1 MTHDPYEVLGVPH
14 GASEEEVTKA
24 YRKLAKKYH
33 PDLNP
38 GDEAAA
44 QKMSEINAAYNQIKS
59 GNAGNTSYGSSSSYG
74 GSSYGGSSYGGSSY
88 GGNSYGNGSYGNGSY
103 GSDSNPYGD
112 DPFGAFWEAF
122 GGFGNWQQ
130 QQQNHSGQ
138 PSPLDTVRHYIR
150 NHCYAEA
157 LHVLSTISVKNAEW
171 YFLSAIANYNTGNQ
185 VTALSHIKTAVQ
197 MEPNNM
203 QYRQLLNQMQ
213 SGGRVFTEQSQ
224 TFGHTFSATHSCC
237 WYYIVINLFC
247 ALCGGG
253 SCCGFRSYGTYPT
266 TPNSSFNYELPN
278 NSSHSGSV
286 GDSAMGNPAQIDPEE
301 YL

>member
-1 MTHDPYEVLGVPH
+1 MTQDPYEVLGVPR

-38 GDEAAA
+38 GDEATA
-44 QKMSEINAAYNQIKS
+44 QKMSEINAAYNQIKN
-59 GNAGNTSYGSSSSYG
+59 GTAGNSSYGSSSSYG

-88 GGNSYGNGSYGNGSY
+88 GGSSYGGGSYGNGS
-103 GSDSNPYGD
+103 GSYGD
-112 DPFGAFWEAF
+112 DPFASFWEAF
-122 GGFGNWQQ
+122 GGFGGYQQ
-130 QQQNHSGQ
+130 QSNNSGQ
-138 PSPLDTVRHYIR
+138 PSPYDTVRHYIR
-150 NHCYAEA
+150 NHCYEEA
-157 LHVLSTISVKNAEW
+157 LHVLSTISSKNAEW

-197 MEPNNM
+197 MEPNNA

-213 SGGRVFTEQSQ
+213 SGGRVFTEQSE
-224 TFGHTFSATHSCC
+224 TFGRTFHSTHSCC

-247 ALCGGG
+247 MLCGGG
-253 SCCGFRSYGTYPT
+253 GCCGFRNYGYYT
-266 TPNSSFNYELPN
+266 TPNNSYYYNVPDNS
-278 NSSHSGSV
+278 SSHSSV
-286 GDSAMGNPAQIDPEE
+286 GESAMGNPAQIDPEE

>member
-1 MTHDPYEVLGVPH
+1 MTQDPYEVLGVPR

-44 QKMSEINAAYNQIKS
+44 QKMSEINAAYNQIKN
-59 GNAGNTSYGSSSSYG
+59 GTAGSSSYG

-88 GGNSYGNGSYGNGSY
+88 GGGSYGNGS
-103 GSDSNPYGD
+103 GSYGD
-112 DPFGAFWEAF
+112 DPFASFWEAF
-122 GGFGNWQQ
+122 GGFGGYQQ
-130 QQQNHSGQ
+130 QSNNSGQ
-138 PSPLDTVRHYIR
+138 PSPYDTVRHYIR
-150 NHCYAEA
+150 NHCYEEA
-157 LHVLSTISVKNAEW
+157 LHVLSTISNKSAEW

-197 MEPNNM
+197 MEPNNA

-213 SGGRVFTEQSQ
+213 SGGRVFTEQSE
-224 TFGHTFSATHSCC
+224 TFGRTFHSTHSCC

-247 ALCGGG
+247 MLCGGG
-253 SCCGFRSYGTYPT
+253 GCCGFRNYGYYNT
-266 TPNSSFNYELPN
+266 TPNNSYYYNVPDNS
-278 NSSHSGSV
+278 SSHSGV
-286 GDSAMGNPAQIDPEE
+286 GESAMGNPAQINPEE

>member
-1 MTHDPYEVLGVPH
+1 MTQDPYEVLGVPH

-44 QKMSEINAAYNQIKS
+44 QKMSEINAAYNQIKN
-59 GNAGNTSYGSSSSYG
+59 GTAGSSSYGSSSSYG

-88 GGNSYGNGSYGNGSY
+88 GGSSYGGGS
-103 GSDSNPYGD
+103 YGD
-112 DPFGAFWEAF
+112 DPFASFWEAF
-122 GGFGNWQQ
+122 GGFGGYQQ
-130 QQQNHSGQ
+130 QSNNSGQ
-138 PSPLDTVRHYIR
+138 PSPYDTVRHYIR
-150 NHCYAEA
+150 NHCYEEA
-157 LHVLSTISVKNAEW
+157 LHVLSTISSKNAEW

-197 MEPNNM
+197 MEPNNA
-203 QYRQLLNQMQ
+203 QYRQLLNQIQ
-213 SGGRVFTEQSQ
+213 SGGRVFTEQSE
-224 TFGHTFSATHSCC
+224 TFGRTFHSTHSCS

-247 ALCGGG
+247 MLCGGG
-253 SCCGFRSYGTYPT
+253 GCCGFRNYGYYNT
-266 TPNSSFNYELPN
+266 TPNNSYYYNVPDNS
-278 NSSHSGSV
+278 SSHSGV
-286 GDSAMGNPAQIDPEE
+286 GESAMGNPAQIDPEE

>member
-1 MTHDPYEVLGVPH
+1 MTQDPYEVLGVPR

-44 QKMSEINAAYNQIKS
+44 QKMSEINAAYNQIKN
-59 GNAGNTSYGSSSSYG
+59 GTAGSSSYGSSSSYG
-74 GSSYGGSSYGGSSY
+74 GSSYGGSSYG
-88 GGNSYGNGSYGNGSY
+88 NGSGS
-103 GSDSNPYGD
+103 YGD
-112 DPFGAFWEAF
+112 DPFASFWEAF
-122 GGFGNWQQ
+122 GGFGGYQQ
-130 QQQNHSGQ
+130 QSNNSGQ
-138 PSPLDTVRHYIR
+138 PSPYDTVRHYIR
-150 NHCYAEA
+150 NHCYEEA
-157 LHVLSTISVKNAEW
+157 LHVLSTISNKSAEW

-197 MEPNNM
+197 MEPNNA

-213 SGGRVFTEQSQ
+213 SGGRVFTEQSE
-224 TFGHTFSATHSCC
+224 TFGRTFHSTHSCC

-247 ALCGGG
+247 MLCGGG
-253 SCCGFRSYGTYPT
+253 GCCGFRNYGYYT
-266 TPNSSFNYELPN
+266 TPNNSYYYNVPDNS
-278 NSSHSGSV
+278 SSHSSV
-286 GDSAMGNPAQIDPEE
+286 GESAMGNPAQIDPEE

>member
-1 MTHDPYEVLGVPH
+1 MTQDPYEVLGVPR

-44 QKMSEINAAYNQIKS
+44 QKMSEINAAYNQIKN
-59 GNAGNTSYGSSSSYG
+59 GTAGSSSYGSSSPSG
-74 GSSYGGSSYGGSSY
+74 GSSYGGSSYGG
-88 GGNSYGNGSYGNGSY
+88 GSYGNGS
-103 GSDSNPYGD
+103 GSYGD
-112 DPFGAFWEAF
+112 DPFASFWEAF
-122 GGFGNWQQ
+122 GGFGGYQQ
-130 QQQNHSGQ
+130 QSNNSGQ
-138 PSPLDTVRHYIR
+138 PSPYDTVRHYIR
-150 NHCYAEA
+150 NHCYEEA
-157 LHVLSTISVKNAEW
+157 LHVLSTISNKSAEW

-197 MEPNNM
+197 MEPNNA

-224 TFGHTFSATHSCC
+224 TFGRTFHSTHSCC
-237 WYYIVINLFC
+237 WYYIVVNLFC
-247 ALCGGG
+247 MLCGGG
-253 SCCGFRSYGTYPT
+253 GCCGFRNYGYYNT
-266 TPNSSFNYELPN
+266 TPNNSYYYNVPDNS
-278 NSSHSGSV
+278 SSHSGV
-286 GDSAMGNPAQIDPEE
+286 GESAMGNPAQIDPEE

>member
-1 MTHDPYEVLGVPH
+1 MTQDPYEVLGVPH

-44 QKMSEINAAYNQIKS
+44 QKMSEINAAYNQIKN
-59 GNAGNTSYGSSSSYG
+59 GTAGSSSYGSSSSYG

-88 GGNSYGNGSYGNGSY
+88 GGSSYGGGS
-103 GSDSNPYGD
+103 YGD
-112 DPFGAFWEAF
+112 DPFASFWEAF
-122 GGFGNWQQ
+122 GGFGGYQQ
-130 QQQNHSGQ
+130 QSNNSGQ
-138 PSPLDTVRHYIR
+138 PSPYDTVRHYIR
-150 NHCYAEA
+150 NHCYEEA
-157 LHVLSTISVKNAEW
+157 LHVLSTISSKNAEW

-197 MEPNNM
+197 MEPNNA
-203 QYRQLLNQMQ
+203 QYRQLLNQIQ
-213 SGGRVFTEQSQ
+213 SGGRVFTEQSE
-224 TFGHTFSATHSCC
+224 TFGRTFHSTHSCC

-247 ALCGGG
+247 MLCGGG
-253 SCCGFRSYGTYPT
+253 GCCGFRNYGYYNT
-266 TPNSSFNYELPN
+266 TPNNSYFYNVPDNS
-278 NSSHSGSV
+278 SSHSGV
-286 GDSAMGNPAQIDPEE
+286 GESAMGNPAQIDPEE

>member
-1 MTHDPYEVLGVPH
+1 MTQDPYEVLGVPR

-44 QKMSEINAAYNQIKS
+44 QKMSEINAAYNQIKN
-59 GNAGNTSYGSSSSYG
+59 GTAGSSSYGSSSSYG

-88 GGNSYGNGSYGNGSY
+88 GGSSYGGGS
-103 GSDSNPYGD
+103 YGD
-112 DPFGAFWEAF
+112 DPFASFWEAF
-122 GGFGNWQQ
+122 GGFGGYQQ
-130 QQQNHSGQ
+130 QSNNSGQ
-138 PSPLDTVRHYIR
+138 PSPYDTVRHYIR
-150 NHCYAEA
+150 NHCYEEA
-157 LHVLSTISVKNAEW
+157 LHVLSTISSKNAEW

-197 MEPNNM
+197 MEPNNA
-203 QYRQLLNQMQ
+203 QYRQLLNQIQ
-213 SGGRVFTEQSQ
+213 SGGRVFTEQSE
-224 TFGHTFSATHSCC
+224 TFGRTFHSTHSCC

-247 ALCGGG
+247 MLCGGG
-253 SCCGFRSYGTYPT
+253 GCCGFRNYGYYNT
-266 TPNSSFNYELPN
+266 TPNNSYYYNVPDNS
-278 NSSHSGSV
+278 SSHSGV
-286 GDSAMGNPAQIDPEE
+286 GESAMGNPAQIDPEE

>member
-1 MTHDPYEVLGVPH
+1 MTQDPYEVLGVPR

-44 QKMSEINAAYNQIKS
+44 QKMSEINAAYNQIKN
-59 GNAGNTSYGSSSSYG
+59 GTAGSSSYGSNSSYG

-88 GGNSYGNGSYGNGSY
+88 SGSSYGGGSYGNGS
-103 GSDSNPYGD
+103 GSYGD
-112 DPFGAFWEAF
+112 DPFASFWEAF
-122 GGFGNWQQ
+122 GGFGGY
-130 QQQNHSGQ
+130 QQQNSGSGQ
-138 PSPLDTVRHYIR
+138 PSPYDTVRHYIR
-150 NHCYAEA
+150 NHCYEEA
-157 LHVLSTISVKNAEW
+157 LHVLSTISNKSAEW

-197 MEPNNM
+197 MEPNNA

-224 TFGHTFSATHSCC
+224 TFGRTFHSTHSCC

-247 ALCGGG
+247 MLCGGG
-253 SCCGFRSYGTYPT
+253 GCCGFRNYGYYNT
-266 TPNSSFNYELPN
+266 TPNNSYYYNVPN
-278 NSSHSGSV
+278 NSSSHSGV
-286 GDSAMGNPAQIDPEE
+286 GESAMGNPAQIDPEE

>member
-1 MTHDPYEVLGVPH
+1 MTQDPYEVLGVPH

-38 GDEAAA
+38 GNEEAA
-44 QKMSEINAAYNQIKS
+44 QKMSEINAAYNQIKN
-59 GNAGNTSYGSSSSYG
+59 GTAGSSSYGQSSYGSSSSYG

-88 GGNSYGNGSYGNGSY
+88 GGGSHGNGS
-103 GSDSNPYGD
+103 YGD
-112 DPFGAFWEAF
+112 DPFGSFWEAF
-122 GGFGNWQQ
+122 GGFGGY
-130 QQQNHSGQ
+130 QQQNNSSGQ
-138 PSPLDTVRHYIR
+138 PSPYDTVKHYIR
-150 NHCYAEA
+150 NHCYEEA
-157 LHVLSTISVKNAEW
+157 LHVLSTISSKNAEW

-197 MEPNNM
+197 MEPNNI

-213 SGGRVFTEQSQ
+213 SGGRVFTEQSE
-224 TFGHTFSATHSCC
+224 TFGRTFHSTHSCC

-247 ALCGGG
+247 MLCGGG
-253 SCCGFRSYGTYPT
+253 GCCGFRNYGYYNT
-266 TPNSSFNYELPN
+266 TPNNNYYYNVPN
-278 NSSHSGSV
+278 NSSSHSA
-286 GDSAMGNPAQIDPEE
+286 SAGASTMGNPAQIDPEE

>member
-1 MTHDPYEVLGVPH
+1 MTQDPYEVLGVPR

-44 QKMSEINAAYNQIKS
+44 QKMSEINAAYNQIKN
-59 GNAGNTSYGSSSSYG
+59 GTAGSSSYGSSSSYG

-88 GGNSYGNGSYGNGSY
+88 GGSSYGGGSYGNGS
-103 GSDSNPYGD
+103 GSYGD
-112 DPFGAFWEAF
+112 DPFASFWEAF
-122 GGFGNWQQ
+122 GGFGGYQQ
-130 QQQNHSGQ
+130 QSNNSGQ
-138 PSPLDTVRHYIR
+138 PSPYDTVRHYIR
-150 NHCYAEA
+150 NHCYEEA
-157 LHVLSTISVKNAEW
+157 LHVLSTISNKSAEW

-197 MEPNNM
+197 MEPNNA

-224 TFGHTFSATHSCC
+224 TFGRTFHSTHSCC

-247 ALCGGG
+247 MLCGGG
-253 SCCGFRSYGTYPT
+253 GCCGFRNYGYYNT
-266 TPNSSFNYELPN
+266 TPNNSYYYNVPDNS
-278 NSSHSGSV
+278 SSHSGV
-286 GDSAMGNPAQIDPEE
+286 GESAMGNPAQINPEE

>member
-1 MTHDPYEVLGVPH
+1 MTQDPYEVLGVPR

-44 QKMSEINAAYNQIKS
+44 QKMSEINAAYNQIKN
-59 GNAGNTSYGSSSSYG
+59 GTAGSSSYGSSSSYG

-88 GGNSYGNGSYGNGSY
+88 GGSSYGGGS
-103 GSDSNPYGD
+103 YGD
-112 DPFGAFWEAF
+112 DPFASFWEAF
-122 GGFGNWQQ
+122 GGFGGYQQ
-130 QQQNHSGQ
+130 QSNNSGQ
-138 PSPLDTVRHYIR
+138 PSPYDTVRHYIR
-150 NHCYAEA
+150 NHCYEEA
-157 LHVLSTISVKNAEW
+157 LHVLSTISNKSAEW

-197 MEPNNM
+197 MEPNNA

-224 TFGHTFSATHSCC
+224 TFGRTFHSTHSCC

-247 ALCGGG
+247 MLCGGG
-253 SCCGFRSYGTYPT
+253 GCCGFRNYGYYNT
-266 TPNSSFNYELPN
+266 TPNNSYYYNVPDNS
-278 NSSHSGSV
+278 SSHSGV
-286 GDSAMGNPAQIDPEE
+286 GESAMGNPAQIDPEE

>member
-1 MTHDPYEVLGVPH
+1 MTQDPYEVLGVPH

-44 QKMSEINAAYNQIKS
+44 QKMSEINAAYNQIKN
-59 GNAGNTSYGSSSSYG
+59 GTAGSSSYGSSSSYG

-88 GGNSYGNGSYGNGSY
+88 GNGSGS
-103 GSDSNPYGD
+103 YGD
-112 DPFGAFWEAF
+112 DPFASFWEAF
-122 GGFGNWQQ
+122 GGFGGYQQ
-130 QQQNHSGQ
+130 QSNNSGQ
-138 PSPLDTVRHYIR
+138 PSPYDTVRHYIR
-150 NHCYAEA
+150 NHCYEEA
-157 LHVLSTISVKNAEW
+157 LHVLSTISSKNAEW

-197 MEPNNM
+197 MEPNNA
-203 QYRQLLNQMQ
+203 QYRQLLNQIQ
-213 SGGRVFTEQSQ
+213 SGGRVFTEQSE
-224 TFGHTFSATHSCC
+224 TFGRTFHSTHSCC

-247 ALCGGG
+247 MLCGGG
-253 SCCGFRSYGTYPT
+253 GCCGFRNYGYYT
-266 TPNSSFNYELPN
+266 TPNNSYYYNVPDNS
-278 NSSHSGSV
+278 SSHSGV
-286 GDSAMGNPAQIDPEE
+286 GESAMGNPAQINPEE